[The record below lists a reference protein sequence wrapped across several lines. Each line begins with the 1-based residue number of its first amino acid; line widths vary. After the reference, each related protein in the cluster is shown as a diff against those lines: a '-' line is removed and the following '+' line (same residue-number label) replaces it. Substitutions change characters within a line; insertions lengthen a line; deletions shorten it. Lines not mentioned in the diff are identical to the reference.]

1 MDEEAGTRSKVKA
14 LAAGI
19 YRIWMGE
26 RPGPLAASLA
36 YYGIFSIVP
45 VTYVAVAISG
55 IFVDA
60 SSLIV
65 QIEDRLEG
73 LLGPEAVEQFTNA
86 VEALADSTIRGSA
99 LASVISFIVL
109 LFAASLI
116 FFQFQYV
123 LNNVWKTPPPSRG
136 ETRSYIR
143 NRLLAFVMVL
153 SVGLILVLA
162 TVANILISVVGR
174 LVGLEGSLLL
184 VNYLVYGSLLTLA
197 LALIYKYLPNVE
209 VARRD
214 VLVGSL
220 VTAVLMVAAL
230 QIIGFMLSANRFET
244 ALQAAGSI
252 ALFLISFYFFGTIF
266 IFGAVFIRVYASVFG
281 SRSLASEES
290 AVTEED
296 ETNGPMEI

>member
-1 MDEEAGTRSKVKA
+1 MNEKASTWSKVKA
-14 LAAGI
+14 LASGI
-19 YRIWMGE
+19 YRIWIGE

-36 YYGIFSIVP
+36 YYGIFSMVP
-45 VTYVAVAISG
+45 VAYVAVVISG

-60 SSLIV
+60 SALIV
-65 QIEDRLEG
+65 DIEDQLEE

-86 VEALADSTIRGSA
+86 VEALADRTVQGSA

-109 LFAASLI
+109 LFTASLI

-123 LNNVWKTPPPSRG
+123 LNNVWKVPPPTRG
-136 ETRSYIR
+136 ETHNYVR

-162 TVANILISVVGR
+162 TVANIIISFMGR
-174 LVGLEGSLLL
+174 LVGLEGSLIL
-184 VNYLVYGSLLTLA
+184 VNYLVYGSLLTLS

-209 VARRD
+209 VAWRD

-220 VTAVLMVAAL
+220 VTAILMVIAL
-230 QIIGFMLSANRFET
+230 QIFGFMLSTNRFDT

-281 SRSLASEES
+281 THAHIGEEKG
-290 AVTEED
+290 VIEIEER
-296 ETNGPMEI
+296 

>member
-1 MDEEAGTRSKVKA
+1 MDEEVGTRSKVKA
-14 LAAGI
+14 LATGI

-26 RPGPLAASLA
+26 RPGPLAAALA

-45 VTYVAVAISG
+45 VTYVAVVISG
-55 IFVDA
+55 IFVDT
-60 SSLIV
+60 SGLII
-65 QIEDRLEG
+65 QIEDQLEE
-73 LLGPEAVEQFTNA
+73 LLGPEAVEQFVSA
-86 VEALADSTIRGSA
+86 IDSLADRTVQGSA
-99 LASVISFIVL
+99 LTSAISFIVL
-109 LFAASLI
+109 LFTASLI

-123 LNNVWKTPPPSRG
+123 LNNVWKAPPPSRG

-162 TVANILISVVGR
+162 TVANILIALVGR

-209 VARRD
+209 VAWRD

-230 QIIGFMLSANRFET
+230 QIFGFMLSVNRFET

>member
-1 MDEEAGTRSKVKA
+1 MDEEVGTRSKVKA
-14 LAAGI
+14 LATGI

-26 RPGPLAASLA
+26 RPGPLAAALA

-45 VTYVAVAISG
+45 VTYVAVVISG
-55 IFVDA
+55 IFVDT
-60 SSLIV
+60 SGLII
-65 QIEDRLEG
+65 QIEDQLEE
-73 LLGPEAVEQFTNA
+73 LLGPEAVEQFVSA
-86 VEALADSTIRGSA
+86 IDSLADRTVQGSA
-99 LASVISFIVL
+99 LTSAISFIVL
-109 LFAASLI
+109 LFTASLI

-123 LNNVWKTPPPSRG
+123 LNNVWKAPPPSRG

-162 TVANILISVVGR
+162 TVANILIALVGR

-209 VARRD
+209 VAWRD

-230 QIIGFMLSANRFET
+230 QIFGFMLSVNRFET

-281 SRSLASEES
+281 SRSLAIEES
-290 AVTEED
+290 DVTEED

>member
-1 MDEEAGTRSKVKA
+1 MNEKASTWSKVKA
-14 LAAGI
+14 LASGI
-19 YRIWMGE
+19 YRIWIGE

-36 YYGIFSIVP
+36 YYGIFSMVP
-45 VTYVAVAISG
+45 VAYVAVVISG

-60 SSLIV
+60 SALIV
-65 QIEDRLEG
+65 DIEDQLEE

-86 VEALADSTIRGSA
+86 VEALADRTVQGSA

-109 LFAASLI
+109 LFTASLI

-123 LNNVWKTPPPSRG
+123 LNNVWKVPPPTRG
-136 ETRSYIR
+136 ETHNYVR

-162 TVANILISVVGR
+162 TVANIIISFMGR
-174 LVGLEGSLLL
+174 LVGLEGSLIL
-184 VNYLVYGSLLTLA
+184 VNYLVYGSLLTLS
-197 LALIYKYLPNVE
+197 LALIYKYLPNIE
-209 VARRD
+209 VAWRD

-220 VTAVLMVAAL
+220 VTAILMVIAL
-230 QIIGFMLSANRFET
+230 QIFGFMLSTNRFDT

-281 SRSLASEES
+281 THAHIGEEKG
-290 AVTEED
+290 VIEIEER
-296 ETNGPMEI
+296 

>member
-1 MDEEAGTRSKVKA
+1 MDEEAGTRSKVKS
-14 LAAGI
+14 LVTGI

-73 LLGPEAVEQFTNA
+73 LLGAEAVEQFTNA

-123 LNNVWKTPPPSRG
+123 LNNVWKAPPPSRD
-136 ETRSYIR
+136 ETHSYIR
-143 NRLLAFVMVL
+143 NRLLAFAMVL
-153 SVGLILVLA
+153 SVGLILILA
-162 TVANILISVVGR
+162 TVANIIIS
-174 LVGLEGSLLL
+174 LVSALAHLEGILFL
-184 VNYLVYGSLLTLA
+184 VNYLVYGSLLSLA

-209 VARRD
+209 VAWRD
-214 VLVGSL
+214 VWVGSV
-220 VTAVLMVAAL
+220 VTTVLMIVAL
-230 QIIGFMLSANRFET
+230 QLAGLLLSVNRFDT
-244 ALQAAGSI
+244 ALQAAGSV
-252 ALFLISFYFFGTIF
+252 ALFLVSFYFFGTIF
-266 IFGAVFIRVYASVFG
+266 IFGAVFIRVYATIFG
-281 SRSLASEES
+281 SQAKQLEES
-290 AVTEED
+290 EITEED
-296 ETNGPMEI
+296 EADPPITI

>member
-1 MDEEAGTRSKVKA
+1 MNEKASTWSKVKA
-14 LAAGI
+14 LASGI
-19 YRIWMGE
+19 YRIWIGE

-36 YYGIFSIVP
+36 YYGIFSMVP
-45 VTYVAVAISG
+45 VAYVAVVISG

-60 SSLIV
+60 SALIV
-65 QIEDRLEG
+65 DIEDQLEE

-86 VEALADSTIRGSA
+86 VEALADRTVQGSA

-109 LFAASLI
+109 LFTASLI

-123 LNNVWKTPPPSRG
+123 LNNVWKVPPPTRG
-136 ETRSYIR
+136 ETHNYVR

-153 SVGLILVLA
+153 SLGLILVLA
-162 TVANILISVVGR
+162 TVANIIISLISR
-174 LVGLEGSLLL
+174 LVGLEGSMIF
-184 VNYLVYGSLLTLA
+184 VNYLVYGSLLTLS
-197 LALIYKYLPNVE
+197 LTLIYKYLPNVE
-209 VARRD
+209 VAWRD

-220 VTAVLMVAAL
+220 VTAILMVIAL
-230 QIIGFMLSANRFET
+230 QIFGFMLSTNRFDT

-281 SRSLASEES
+281 THAHIGEEKG
-290 AVTEED
+290 VIEIEER
-296 ETNGPMEI
+296 

>member
-1 MDEEAGTRSKVKA
+1 MNEEASTWSKVKA
-14 LAAGI
+14 LASGI
-19 YRIWMGE
+19 YRIWIGE

-36 YYGIFSIVP
+36 YYGIFSMVP
-45 VTYVAVAISG
+45 VAYVAVVISG

-60 SSLIV
+60 SALIV
-65 QIEDRLEG
+65 DIEDQLEE

-86 VEALADSTIRGSA
+86 VEALADRTVQGSA

-109 LFAASLI
+109 LFTASLI

-123 LNNVWKTPPPSRG
+123 LNNVWKVPPPTRG
-136 ETRSYIR
+136 ETHNYVR

-162 TVANILISVVGR
+162 TVANIIISFMGR
-174 LVGLEGSLLL
+174 LVGLEGSLIL
-184 VNYLVYGSLLTLA
+184 VNFLVYGSLLTLS

-209 VARRD
+209 VAWRD

-220 VTAVLMVAAL
+220 VTAILMVIAL
-230 QIIGFMLSANRFET
+230 QIFGFMLSTNRFDT

-281 SRSLASEES
+281 THAHIGEEKG
-290 AVTEED
+290 VIEIEER
-296 ETNGPMEI
+296 

>member
-1 MDEEAGTRSKVKA
+1 MNEEASTWSKVKA
-14 LAAGI
+14 LASGI
-19 YRIWMGE
+19 YRIWIGE

-36 YYGIFSIVP
+36 YYGIFSMVP
-45 VTYVAVAISG
+45 VAYVAVVISG

-60 SSLIV
+60 SALIV
-65 QIEDRLEG
+65 DIEDQLEE

-86 VEALADSTIRGSA
+86 VEALADRTVQGSA

-109 LFAASLI
+109 LFTASLI

-123 LNNVWKTPPPSRG
+123 LNNVWKVPPPTRG
-136 ETRSYIR
+136 ETHNYVR

-162 TVANILISVVGR
+162 TVANIIISFMGR
-174 LVGLEGSLLL
+174 LVGLEGSLIL
-184 VNYLVYGSLLTLA
+184 VNYLVYGSLLTLS
-197 LALIYKYLPNVE
+197 LALIYKYLPNIE
-209 VARRD
+209 VAWRD

-220 VTAVLMVAAL
+220 VTAILMVIAL
-230 QIIGFMLSANRFET
+230 QIFGFMLSTNRFDT

-281 SRSLASEES
+281 THAHIGEEKG
-290 AVTEED
+290 VIEIEER
-296 ETNGPMEI
+296 

>member
-1 MDEEAGTRSKVKA
+1 MNDEASTWSKVKA
-14 LAAGI
+14 LASGI
-19 YRIWMGE
+19 YRIWIGE

-36 YYGIFSIVP
+36 YYGIFSMVP
-45 VTYVAVAISG
+45 VAYVAVVISG

-60 SSLIV
+60 SALIV
-65 QIEDRLEG
+65 DIEDQLEE

-86 VEALADSTIRGSA
+86 VEALADRTVQGSA

-109 LFAASLI
+109 LFTASLI

-123 LNNVWKTPPPSRG
+123 LNNVWKVPPPTRG
-136 ETRSYIR
+136 ETHNYVR

-162 TVANILISVVGR
+162 TVANIIISFMGR
-174 LVGLEGSLLL
+174 LVGLEGSLIL
-184 VNYLVYGSLLTLA
+184 VNFLVYGSLLTLS

-209 VARRD
+209 VAWRD

-220 VTAVLMVAAL
+220 VTAILMVIAL
-230 QIIGFMLSANRFET
+230 QIFGFMLSTNRFDT

-281 SRSLASEES
+281 THAHIGEEKG
-290 AVTEED
+290 VIEIEER
-296 ETNGPMEI
+296 